1 MYIRQTKID
10 NNSIAMRRLTT
21 ESQSAGISRKREVV
35 RLWLQLLS
43 CERSIEQR
51 LRSHLSENFDV
62 TLPQF
67 EVLCELNRGDSP
79 RVMSRLSERLHVTN
93 SNLTGVVDR
102 LERKGLVKRYR
113 SRTDRRVQH
122 IEMTPEGQSAHRD
135 IAADNVLWV
144 ARAFTELADNEVIEL
159 QNLLLKA
166 SKSATN
172 ALT

>member
-1 MYIRQTKID
+1 MPQLPID
-10 NNSIAMRRLTT
+10 TRA
-21 ESQSAGISRKREVV
+21 EGASRKKEVV
-35 RLWLQLLS
+35 CLWLRLSS

-67 EVLCELNRGDSP
+67 EVLCELDRRGAP
-79 RVMSRLSERLHVTN
+79 VVMSRLSEQLDMTS

-102 LERKGLVKRYR
+102 LERKGLVERFR
-113 SRTDRRVQH
+113 SSTDRRVQH
-122 IEMTPEGQSAHRD
+122 IEMTSKGRTAHAE

-144 ARAFTELADNEVIEL
+144 ARAFTELTDKEVTQL
-159 QNLLLKA
+159 QKLLLKA
-166 SKSATN
+166 SLSATK